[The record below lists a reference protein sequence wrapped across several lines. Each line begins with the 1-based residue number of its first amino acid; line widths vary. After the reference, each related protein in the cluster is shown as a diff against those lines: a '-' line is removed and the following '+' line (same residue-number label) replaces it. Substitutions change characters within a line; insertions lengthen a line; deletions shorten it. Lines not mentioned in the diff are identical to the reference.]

1 MLVVAASA
9 PLRRRVADA
18 LGELAEVRAVAGLDE
33 LDGGGADVVFLELR
47 AEHAER
53 DTVRVRQRVGAE
65 VPVIGLV
72 GVGPGLRRPDTSG
85 LTTWLPRSAAPED
98 LRELL
103 DELVP
108 PPVPTTVLLVD
119 DDPIQ
124 LKLARLRLELAGYRV
139 VPARDGAEALRLAR
153 AAPPDVIVS
162 DVLMPETDGFELC
175 VAIRNDA
182 ALAAI
187 PVILQSANFI
197 EPQDAA
203 FAEECGADE
212 FAVKSPT
219 LQGLLDSLVRVAR
232 HGPRLVTVPRP
243 DELADAWLAR
253 LKHQLAL
260 QSALNMSLARRSAL
274 RDAELEVL
282 NHIAEALG
290 ERRDVRATLGSVLTA
305 CVHGGDLSLALL
317 YLHDHDGRYQLR
329 AATARDGLARR
340 NPPPSAE
347 IEPFLRAAEHAGRP
361 LDLAAARV
369 EAPEPEP
376 PTRGGAAGMPANR
389 SAIGVGPEPEDA
401 HSADAGR
408 ASGASDTQRQ
418 RADPGGHARS
428 AEPAHPPLP
437 GPAPLPSPEGPPAAE
452 ASPLPDPRGT
462 SEAARRVLRDLG
474 LSSALLIPLRL
485 SGRELGVLLFGAEG
499 RDLAVPEW
507 GAYARAIGAHVAQA
521 ITLARLLGPRPDA
534 DPGLA
539 ERRRRLAAALGGLA
553 GLVPAGLGLPEAVR
567 TAFSAPAVEGG
578 DLRAWAHEVLGVG
591 PGTVEVEGEAT
602 LLAWALGALA
612 PAGVPARVLEAD
624 GTWILRWPPGVD
636 GPAAALAAAVV
647 GAHGG
652 EVLRRAEGAGS
663 LTVRLPRA

>member
-1 MLVVAASA
+1 MNVRRVLVVAASA
-9 PLRRRVADA
+9 PLRRRVADS
-18 LGELAEVRAVAGLDE
+18 LGEQAEVRAVGSLDE
-33 LDGGGADVVFLELR
+33 LDGGGGADVVFLELR

-53 DTVRVRQRVGAE
+53 DTLRVRQRVGAE

-162 DVLMPETDGFELC
+162 DVLMPDTDGFELC
-175 VAIRNDA
+175 VAIRNDP
-182 ALAAI
+182 ALGAI
-187 PVILQSANFI
+187 PVILQSANFV
-197 EPQDAA
+197 EAQDAA

-219 LQGLLDSLVRVAR
+219 LQGLLDSLARVSR
-232 HGPRLVTVPRP
+232 RGPRLVNVPRP

-274 RDAELEVL
+274 RDTELEVL
-282 NHIAEALG
+282 SHIAEALG
-290 ERRDVRATLGSVLTA
+290 ERRDVRATLGSVLAA

-317 YLHDHDGRYQLR
+317 YLHDHEGRYQLR

-340 NPPPSAE
+340 SPPPSVE
-347 IEPFLRAAEHAGRP
+347 IEPFLRAAEQAGRP
-361 LDLAAARV
+361 LNLPVAEA
-369 EAPEPEP
+369 EGPAPEP
-376 PTRGGAAGMPANR
+376 AA
-389 SAIGVGPEPEDA
+389 
-401 HSADAGR
+401 
-408 ASGASDTQRQ
+408 T
-418 RADPGGHARS
+418 
-428 AEPAHPPLP
+428 AEL
-437 GPAPLPSPEGPPAAE
+437 
-452 ASPLPDPRGT
+452 
-462 SEAARRVLRDLG
+462 ARRVLRDLG
-474 LSSALLIPLRL
+474 LASALLIPLRI

-499 RDLAVPEW
+499 RDLAVREW

-521 ITLARLLGPRPDA
+521 IALSRLLGLRPDGEA
-534 DPGLA
+534 APA
-539 ERRRRLAAALGGLA
+539 ERRRRIVAALSGLA
-553 GLVPAGLGLPEAVR
+553 PLLLPQPGLPDRVR
-567 TAFSAPAVEGG
+567 AALSAPTIEAG
-578 DLRAWAHEVLGVG
+578 DLRTWAPEALG
-591 PGTVEVEGEAT
+591 PGPGPVELEGEPT
-602 LLAWALGALA
+602 LLAWAVGALA
-612 PAGVPARVLEAD
+612 PAGEAARVLEAD
-624 GTWILRWPPGVD
+624 GTWILRWGSAGGGAP
-636 GPAAALAAAVV
+636 AALAVL

-652 EVLRRAEGAGS
+652 EVATRAEAGGP
-663 LTVRLPRA
+663 LILRLPRA